1 MRANSQTK
9 DMERGWK
16 RRVRLGI
23 DVFSSRL
30 TLFAR
35 GGSDVRA
42 LKKRFE
48 GKTECFAVYYT
59 ANVQHFCLLQGSV
72 FFALPDDMAMGCC
85 IMWQE
90 ALRVRSQL
98 TRYVPKPCNFTP
110 LNINMCL
117 LASLLWLVDSLPN
130 SLIFRFNTLLWKLIL
145 VHVFI
150 STLFSLSLCIVN
162 YDSEHMSQSPIF
174 AGVSPNPPAWNSH
187 G

>member
-1 MRANSQTK
+1 M
-9 DMERGWK
+9 
-16 RRVRLGI
+16 RLGI

-85 IMWQE
+85 IM
-90 ALRVRSQL
+90 
-98 TRYVPKPCNFTP
+98 
-110 LNINMCL
+110 
-117 LASLLWLVDSLPN
+117 
-130 SLIFRFNTLLWKLIL
+130 
-145 VHVFI
+145 
-150 STLFSLSLCIVN
+150 
-162 YDSEHMSQSPIF
+162 
-174 AGVSPNPPAWNSH
+174 
-187 G
+187 